1 MKKYLSFIL
10 SATLALSA
18 LAPATVFSEGAE
30 NSAPTLENIVVFGD
44 SISNGYGLNDT
55 ENSYAK
61 ICADYFGSNLDNFSK
76 DGLDSSEL
84 LEMLQNM
91 TDEQKNSIAKSDV
104 VVISTGGSD
113 ILHYSIKATLDFAAP
128 RGLLK
133 EGYTAGDI
141 PEKPPASAINML
153 DKKAFKEYANGGIAN
168 KIALDAYLTTFTNN
182 LSLTSGINKG
192 IIHNEIMVNI
202 DKIVKIIKEIN
213 PDTQVV
219 VQTVYQPFQLSQDY
233 ISKNHG
239 TGYAMMLSQL
249 RTKLNFVMDTFRD
262 ELMQIENIEVVD
274 VFKTFT
280 ALENGSN
287 DSTDATPG
295 YAYYFTNIQQPYS
308 AEGGDDSMD
317 IHPNQK
323 GHLAISSLLIDTI
336 KIKSAETDEWLA
348 PAPAERPVD
357 DETGEAVPT
366 LFNTTYD
373 SIEDIADYPP
383 LAMEQIV
390 EALPDKVVPGD
401 VNGDG
406 KVNAVDASVI
416 SIEYANLSTIDGVA
430 TFTDE
435 QNKKAD
441 INYDGRIDA
450 RDATYASMYYAYLST
465 IQPGEEEMN
474 IFHFINQE
482 LTNN

>member
-10 SATLALSA
+10 SASLALSA
-18 LAPATVFSEGAE
+18 LAPATVFSESAE
-30 NSAPTLENIVVFGD
+30 SSALTLDNIVVFGD
-44 SISNGYGLNDT
+44 SISNGYGLNDS
-55 ENSYAK
+55 ENSYAE

-84 LEMLQNM
+84 LEMFQTL

-104 VVISTGGSD
+104 VVISTGGND
-113 ILHYSIKATLDFAAP
+113 ILQYIIKSILNFAAP
-128 RGLLK
+128 RSLLK
-133 EGYTAGDI
+133 EGYTAEDI
-141 PEKPPASAINML
+141 PEKPSASSIKMLNMN
-153 DKKAFKEYANGGIAN
+153 AFKEYADGSITHTL
-168 KIALDAYLTTFTNN
+168 ALDNLLTTFTDN
-182 LSLTSGINKG
+182 LSLTTGSYRG

-213 PDTQVV
+213 PDTQIV

-239 TGYAMMLSQL
+239 TGYAMMLTQL
-249 RTKLNFVMDTFRD
+249 RTKLNFVMDTFRN

-274 VFKTFT
+274 VLDTFT
-280 ALENGSN
+280 ALENGLK
-287 DSTDATPG
+287 DSKDATPG
-295 YAYYFTNIQQPYS
+295 YAYYFTNIQKPYN
-308 AEGGDDSMD
+308 AGDGEESMD
-317 IHPNQK
+317 LHPNQK

-336 KIKSAETDEWLA
+336 KVRNAETNEWLA

-357 DETGEAVPT
+357 NETGEAVPT
-366 LFNTTYD
+366 LFNATFD

-390 EALPDKVVPGD
+390 ETIPDKVVPGD
-401 VNGDG
+401 VDGNGKID
-406 KVNAVDASVI
+406 AVDASAI
-416 SIEYANLSTIDGVA
+416 SIEYANLSTIDGVP
-430 TFTDE
+430 TFTEE

-465 IQPGEEEMN
+465 TQPGEEEMN
-474 IFHFINQE
+474 IFHFINQK
-482 LTNN
+482 LINN